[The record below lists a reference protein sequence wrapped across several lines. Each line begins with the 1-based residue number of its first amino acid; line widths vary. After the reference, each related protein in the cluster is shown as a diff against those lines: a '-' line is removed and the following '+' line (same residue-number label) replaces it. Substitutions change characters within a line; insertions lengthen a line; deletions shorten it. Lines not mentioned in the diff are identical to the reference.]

1 VKQPSRIPRWAQFL
15 IGGVLLLIALAAGIV
30 SLVLNVSHGLN
41 VGLAAGITFG
51 LADIGKIAIPIVA
64 GIIGWSMQMR
74 STAIVCVLVSLFCA
88 TNYYADRHGRH
99 LIEAQHG
106 EAVYADKAK
115 RISELEKSV
124 ADLNALVTAEASDRG
139 CGPNCKALQ
148 ARADEATLKLQ
159 DARKARSE
167 AKPVEASGLAV
178 MISMSA
184 GTKVEGT
191 ARGLGAVNAVLFLA
205 LLEALVWLSVPAMRA
220 LNVAAATVAKTVSR
234 QKSVATPKAKP
245 AKAKK
250 PTVRKSRKVEQKR
263 KRTPAEKA
271 AKQMAELKKLTTP
284 ASFKAPVRVTRK
296 GKMDKRFKA
305 ARPANANEP
314 VNA

>member
-1 VKQPSRIPRWAQFL
+1 VKQPSKLPRWAQWT
-15 IGGVLLLIALAAGIV
+15 IGGVMLSIALAAGIV

-106 EAVYADKAK
+106 EAVYSDKAK
-115 RISELEKSV
+115 RISELEKSI
-124 ADLNALVTAEASDRG
+124 ADLDALVVAEAADRG

-184 GTKVEGT
+184 GTKVDGT

-220 LNVAAATVAKTVSR
+220 LNVAAAKPVVIE
-234 QKSVATPKAKP
+234 TPKADVIAVARKNPKP

-250 PTVRKSRKVEQKR
+250 KTRAKRWSPVQTQKMLQEALQKPDGRKMRARNSN
-263 KRTPAEKA
+263 
-271 AKQMAELKKLTTP
+271 LKIT
-284 ASFKAPVRVTRK
+284 
-296 GKMDKRFKA
+296 
-305 ARPANANEP
+305 RPANENVDA
-314 VNA
+314 

>member
-1 VKQPSRIPRWAQFL
+1 MKQPSSIPRWAQFA
-15 IGGVLLLIALAAGIV
+15 IGSVLLLIALAAGIV

-64 GIIGWSMQMR
+64 GVIGWSMQMR
-74 STAIVCVLVSLFCA
+74 ATAITCVLVSLFCA

-115 RISELEKSV
+115 AISELETRVSSL
-124 ADLNALVTAEASDRG
+124 DALVTAEALKGG
-139 CGPNCKALQ
+139 CGPNCRALMQQASEAREMLQKA
-148 ARADEATLKLQ
+148 RNV
-159 DARKARSE
+159 RSE

-178 MISMSA
+178 MIAMSA
-184 GTKVEGT
+184 GTQVEGT

-220 LNVAAATVAKTVSR
+220 LNMAAAKPVVEAVAK
-234 QKSVATPKAKP
+234 PKAKP

-250 PTVRKSRKVEQKR
+250 KTRAKRWSPAQTQKMLQQALLKPDGRKIRARNSNVKI
-263 KRTPAEKA
+263 
-271 AKQMAELKKLTTP
+271 
-284 ASFKAPVRVTRK
+284 
-296 GKMDKRFKA
+296 
-305 ARPANANEP
+305 ARPANENVDA
-314 VNA
+314 

>member
-124 ADLNALVTAEASDRG
+124 ADLDALVAAEAADRG

-220 LNVAAATVAKTVSR
+220 LNAAAAKP
-234 QKSVATPKAKP
+234 VATPEAKPEVIATVGKNPKP

-250 PTVRKSRKVEQKR
+250 KTRAKRWSPVQTQKMLQEALQKPDGRKMRARNSN
-263 KRTPAEKA
+263 
-271 AKQMAELKKLTTP
+271 LKI
-284 ASFKAPVRVTRK
+284 TR
-296 GKMDKRFKA
+296 A
-305 ARPANANEP
+305 ANE
-314 VNA
+314 NIDA

>member
-1 VKQPSRIPRWAQFL
+1 MKQPSRIPRWAQFL
-15 IGGVLLLIALAAGIV
+15 IGGVMLSIALAAGIV

-115 RISELEKSV
+115 AISELEAKVSSL
-124 ADLNALVTAEASDRG
+124 DALVTAEAANGG
-139 CGPNCKALQ
+139 CGPNCRALMQQ
-148 ARADEATLKLQ
+148 ASEARKSLQ
-159 DARKARSE
+159 NARKARSQ

-220 LNVAAATVAKTVSR
+220 LNMAATTPAVKPVARREKRSQPV
-234 QKSVATPKAKP
+234 KNAT
-245 AKAKK
+245 KK
-250 PTVRKSRKVEQKR
+250 PTIRKSRKVEQKR
-263 KRTPAEKA
+263 KQTAQQV
-271 AKQMAELKKLTTP
+271 AKLKTIATNP

-305 ARPANANEP
+305 ARPANENVDA
-314 VNA
+314 

>member
-1 VKQPSRIPRWAQFL
+1 MKQPSRIPRWAQFL
-15 IGGVLLLIALAAGIV
+15 IGGVMLSIALAAGIV

-115 RISELEKSV
+115 AISELEAKVSSL
-124 ADLNALVTAEASDRG
+124 DALVTAEAANGG
-139 CGPNCKALQ
+139 CGPNCRALMQQ
-148 ARADEATLKLQ
+148 ASEARKSLQ
-159 DARKARSE
+159 NARKARSQ

-220 LNVAAATVAKTVSR
+220 LNMAATTPVAKP
-234 QKSVATPKAKP
+234 VARREKRSQPVKNAT
-245 AKAKK
+245 KK

-271 AKQMAELKKLTTP
+271 AKTLAEMKKITTAP
-284 ASFKAPVRVTRK
+284 ASFKPPFRVRKNGAPDR
-296 GKMDKRFKA
+296 RFKGTRA
-305 ARPANANEP
+305 ANDL

>member
-1 VKQPSRIPRWAQFL
+1 MKQPSKLPRWAQWT

-124 ADLNALVTAEASDRG
+124 ADLGALVTAEAADRG
-139 CGPNCKALQ
+139 CGPNCRALQ

-159 DARKARSE
+159 SARNARSQ

-220 LNVAAATVAKTVSR
+220 LNTAAAKP
-234 QKSVATPKAKP
+234 VATPEAKPEVKTLKP

-250 PTVRKSRKVEQKR
+250 KTRAKRWSPVQTQKMLQEALQKPDGRKMRARNSN
-263 KRTPAEKA
+263 
-271 AKQMAELKKLTTP
+271 LKI
-284 ASFKAPVRVTRK
+284 TR
-296 GKMDKRFKA
+296 A
-305 ARPANANEP
+305 ANE
-314 VNA
+314 NIDA

>member
-1 VKQPSRIPRWAQFL
+1 MKQPTKLPRWAQWT

-74 STAIVCVLVSLFCA
+74 ATAIVCVLVSLFCA
-88 TNYYADRHGRH
+88 TNYYADRHGRY

-115 RISELEKSV
+115 AISELETRVSSL
-124 ADLNALVTAEASDRG
+124 DALVTAEAAKGG
-139 CGPNCKALQ
+139 CGPNCRALMQQ
-148 ARADEATLKLQ
+148 ASEARKSLQ
-159 DARKARSE
+159 DARDERSQ

-178 MISMSA
+178 MIAMSA

-220 LNVAAATVAKTVSR
+220 LNAATVAKTVSR
-234 QKSVATPKAKP
+234 QKSVAKPKAP

-250 PTVRKSRKVEQKR
+250 KNTRAKRWSPAQTQKMLQQ
-263 KRTPAEKA
+263 A
-271 AKQMAELKKLTTP
+271 LKKP
-284 ASFKAPVRVTRK
+284 DGRK
-296 GKMDKRFKA
+296 IRPRNSNVKI

-314 VNA
+314 VDA

>member
-15 IGGVLLLIALAAGIV
+15 IGGVLLSIALAAGIV

-124 ADLNALVTAEASDRG
+124 ADLGALVTAEAANGG
-139 CGPNCKALQ
+139 CGPNCRALMQQ
-148 ARADEATLKLQ
+148 ASEASETLKA
-159 DARKARSE
+159 AREARSQ

-178 MISMSA
+178 MTSMSA
-184 GTKVEGT
+184 GTQVEGT

-220 LNVAAATVAKTVSR
+220 LNMTASCKSAQRKTVAKP
-234 QKSVATPKAKP
+234 AAKP

-250 PTVRKSRKVEQKR
+250 KPRAKRWSPVQTQKMLQEALQKPDGRKMRARNSN
-263 KRTPAEKA
+263 
-271 AKQMAELKKLTTP
+271 LKIT
-284 ASFKAPVRVTRK
+284 
-296 GKMDKRFKA
+296 
-305 ARPANANEP
+305 RPANENVDA
-314 VNA
+314 

>member
-1 VKQPSRIPRWAQFL
+1 MKQPSKLPRWAQWT

-124 ADLNALVTAEASDRG
+124 ADLDALVAAEAADRG

-159 DARKARSE
+159 DARNARSQ

-184 GTKVEGT
+184 GTQVEGT

-220 LNVAAATVAKTVSR
+220 LNTAAAKPVAQT
-234 QKSVATPKAKP
+234 VATPKAKP

-250 PTVRKSRKVEQKR
+250 KNTRAKRWSPVQTQKMLQEALQKPDGRKMRARNSN
-263 KRTPAEKA
+263 
-271 AKQMAELKKLTTP
+271 LKI
-284 ASFKAPVRVTRK
+284 TR
-296 GKMDKRFKA
+296 A
-305 ARPANANEP
+305 ANEN
-314 VNA
+314 VDA